1 MYRIIL
7 SIIGIGLIL
16 CGYSSN
22 IPSSYELNGEVYNS
36 RFNGKTIYLSKVDG
50 DELTNIDS
58 TLVEVNKFCL
68 KGVQDVPTVCYLR
81 FREDHLLPEYV
92 PVTFILEN
100 GTINVQITKSDSK
113 ATGTVLNDSLFSFQK
128 SMDKYEKQLTRIE
141 ARYKKMIADSTINKE
156 TEKQI
161 YEEYN
166 SEEKAN
172 LEFIKKVIGQNLNNI
187 LGAYIFNLNRN
198 RLADKDIEIILQK
211 AGSTFKNQPDIRLI
225 SERIRRLNNISVGKM
240 FKDFDSQDIQG
251 RKKSLSEYAGR
262 GKFLIVG
269 FWASISP
276 SSRIEMKNLIEIHK
290 KYKYKGIDIISVS
303 LDTDSLSWIENIERY
318 NLTCPH
324 LSDFKG
330 WESDAVKA
338 YEINKIP
345 YILLLNPDGSIA
357 AKETD
362 TNCLKEKLKELF
374 D

>member
-1 MYRIIL
+1 
-7 SIIGIGLIL
+7 
-16 CGYSSN
+16 
-22 IPSSYELNGEVYNS
+22 
-36 RFNGKTIYLSKVDG
+36 
-50 DELTNIDS
+50 
-58 TLVEVNKFCL
+58 
-68 KGVQDVPTVCYLR
+68 
-81 FREDHLLPEYV
+81 
-92 PVTFILEN
+92 
-100 GTINVQITKSDSK
+100 
-113 ATGTVLNDSLFSFQK
+113 
-128 SMDKYEKQLTRIE
+128 
-141 ARYKKMIADSTINKE
+141 
-156 TEKQI
+156 
-161 YEEYN
+161 
-166 SEEKAN
+166 
-172 LEFIKKVIGQNLNNI
+172 
-187 LGAYIFNLNRN
+187 
-198 RLADKDIEIILQK
+198 
-211 AGSTFKNQPDIRLI
+211 
-225 SERIRRLNNISVGKM
+225 M